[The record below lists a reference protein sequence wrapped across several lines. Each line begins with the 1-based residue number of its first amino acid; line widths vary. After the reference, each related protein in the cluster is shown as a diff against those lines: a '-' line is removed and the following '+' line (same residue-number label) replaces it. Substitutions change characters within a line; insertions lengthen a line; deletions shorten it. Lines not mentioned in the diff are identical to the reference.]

1 MIDLHPKVCNLC
13 GGKVVYIENSQIY
26 GKSYGSGYCYF
37 CTKCH
42 SFVGTHK
49 DKPRKAMGILAN
61 KSMRVWKRR
70 CHKVFDSMWQTH
82 QQRQFLYEK
91 LAKAL
96 NIRVEDCHF
105 GYFDVPMLQK
115 SYDIIRGWRSDV
127 NVFS

>member
-37 CTKCH
+37 CTNCH
-42 SFVGTHK
+42 AFVGTHK
-49 DKPRKAMGILAN
+49 DRPRKAMGILAD

-70 CHKVFDSMWQTH
+70 CHNLFDSMWETR

-96 NIRVEDCHF
+96 NISVEDCHF
-105 GYFDVPMLQK
+105 GYFDVPVLQK
-115 SYDIIRGWRSDV
+115 AYDIIRSWRSDV